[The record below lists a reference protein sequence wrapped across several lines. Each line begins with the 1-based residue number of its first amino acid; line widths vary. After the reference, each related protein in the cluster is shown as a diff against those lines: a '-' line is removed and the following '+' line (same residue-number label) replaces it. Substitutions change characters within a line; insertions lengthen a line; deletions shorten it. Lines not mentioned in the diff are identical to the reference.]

1 MWMNKFIQGFWVSSG
16 YHMGIHKFDI
26 LCISETHL
34 DSSVL
39 KDGNALSIEGY
50 SIIRADHPSNTKR
63 GGLYIYYND
72 KISVRQMSN
81 ISLPKC
87 LAYEIV
93 IGKKKGYVITLYRSP
108 GQNQGEFE
116 HFLLSLENL
125 LGNIWNK
132 DPAFKILLGD
142 FNARSKGWWVHD
154 ITNNEGTQIQYI
166 NSLYGFFSTNIR
178 TNTHPPRFVI
188 LHWPHVYRST
198 QSYNKQW
205 NQTITS
211 WEL

>member
-63 GGLYIYYND
+63 GGLYIYYNG
-72 KISVRQMSN
+72 KISVGQMSN
-81 ISLPKC
+81 ISLPEC
-87 LAYEIV
+87 LAHEIV
-93 IGKKKGYVITLYRSP
+93 IGKKKRYVITLYRSP

-125 LGNIWNK
+125 LGNI
-132 DPAFKILLGD
+132 
-142 FNARSKGWWVHD
+142 
-154 ITNNEGTQIQYI
+154 
-166 NSLYGFFSTNIR
+166 
-178 TNTHPPRFVI
+178 
-188 LHWPHVYRST
+188 
-198 QSYNKQW
+198 
-205 NQTITS
+205 
-211 WEL
+211 